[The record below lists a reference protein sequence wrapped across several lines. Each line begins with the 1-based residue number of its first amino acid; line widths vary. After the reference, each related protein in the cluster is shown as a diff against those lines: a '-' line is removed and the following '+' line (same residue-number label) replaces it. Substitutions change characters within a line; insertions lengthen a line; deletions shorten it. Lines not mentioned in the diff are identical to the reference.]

1 MKNLGR
7 EATRDLLMLSMAAG
21 SADAAGFMGVGHV
34 FTSNMTGNLV
44 LLGIACGQG
53 QWNDAIK
60 TFYVVGMFA
69 VGAACGGRMTRQLP
83 DQAWRRLLK
92 RILTLESILLISFAI
107 CWALISE
114 KGRLVGF
121 YWLIPLLSIAMGLQ
135 SAVMSRLTIAGVTNT
150 AMTGTLTNVAVGL
163 ERVMFGTSDKEP
175 GIQRRTGK
183 QLLVILLYCGGALVE
198 GLLMLH
204 ANRAIGFLPAA
215 LVFLVM
221 LAHLKIRM

>member
-7 EATRDLLMLSMAAG
+7 EATRDLLMLSLVAG

-53 QWNDAIK
+53 QWSDVAK
-60 TFYVVGMFA
+60 TFYVLALFA
-69 VGAACGGRMTRQLP
+69 IGAAGGGRMTRHLP
-83 DQAWRRLLK
+83 DAAWRKLLL
-92 RILTLESILLISFAI
+92 RILTLESVLLISFAVW
-107 CWALISE
+107 WALISE
-114 KGRLVGF
+114 TGRAAQF
-121 YWLIPLLSIAMGLQ
+121 YRLIPLLAIAMGLQ

-163 ERVMFGTSDKEP
+163 ERLLFRAVDQEP
-175 GIQRRTGK
+175 GIRRRTAK
-183 QLLVILLYCGGALVE
+183 QFLVILLYCGGALVE
-198 GLLMLH
+198 GLLVRH
-204 ANRAIGFLPAA
+204 ATWAMGILPAA

-221 LAHLKIRM
+221 LAHLKT